1 MLMLYTDGFIEIF
14 DKKGKLLTIYDF
26 IYKMI
31 ELKSSFLHDQKINIF
46 NLYRKDVKRSIKGDF
61 LDDQA
66 GVVVYFNK

>member
-1 MLMLYTDGFIEIF
+1 
-14 DKKGKLLTIYDF
+14 
-26 IYKMI
+26 MI
-31 ELKSSFLHDQKINIF
+31 ELKSSFLRDQKINIF